1 MIWKFTL
8 FSLIIFCQRFQ
19 THYCYPFQAQA
30 RSRNVRNVPVSNLI
44 RRSRTLLS
52 FPGDFEYGTD
62 NSNTHATRI
71 YFDIGIGV
79 DETIRRPP
87 CRELDQIINRRNE
100 ILRPKI
106 GLFKL

>member
-8 FSLIIFCQRFQ
+8 FSFTIFCRRFQ
-19 THYCYPFQAQA
+19 THYCYPSQA
-30 RSRNVRNVPVSNLI
+30 RSRNVRNVSNLI

-79 DETIRRPP
+79 DETIMRPP